1 MINLTHSNVL
11 KVTCTWDLCFFIT
24 KENLAAMS
32 SSAPAE
38 SGVLYTSSCHISYRC
53 CPSFV
58 TWSIYAFKKNL
69 CMKYFVTWSIYA
81 FFLSHTGATAPALTS
96 EALFSDE
103 IPALSILAMTFF
115 FLSGFSVIDK
125 LSCHIL
131 WRSFPARGR
140 EAEHTHII
148 WHRRSTTPIES
159 ISTCECSKPTHEF
172 KHNCFYF
179 FELL

>member
-1 MINLTHSNVL
+1 MIT
-11 KVTCTWDLCFFIT
+11 
-24 KENLAAMS
+24 
-32 SSAPAE
+32 SSARIVMPAPVAYRSDSTGPDLWGSFFWRNSRTE
-38 SGVLYTSSCHISYRC
+38 HSCYD
-53 CPSFV
+53 
-58 TWSIYAFKKNL
+58 L
-69 CMKYFVTWSIYA
+69 
-81 FFLSHTGATAPALTS
+81 
-96 EALFSDE
+96 
-103 IPALSILAMTFF
+103 F

-179 FELL
+179 FELLWIKAGVTQPSSVRATPSGKKRRVSVSLVHFDSSYRLQTYACPVAWDTFFFLNA